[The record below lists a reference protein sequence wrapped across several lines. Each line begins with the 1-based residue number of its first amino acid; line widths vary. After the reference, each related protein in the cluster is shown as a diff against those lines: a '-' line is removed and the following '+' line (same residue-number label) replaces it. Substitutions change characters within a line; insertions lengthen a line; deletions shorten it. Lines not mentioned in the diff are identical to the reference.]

1 MAGQVKV
8 IFTSDETGAARGT
21 ASLIRLYKQ
30 MDTEAKQLRKTFR
43 STGHAGK
50 QAMDDTTAAAKSTG
64 EKTAGARGEMQ
75 LFSTAAK
82 SAAVNVKAWI
92 TGMVGISGAVRAM
105 RSLVE
110 EMREVRELQK
120 QMFGATVISEQ
131 MALKTASL
139 YGDVSPQNLR
149 KVENQ
154 QIRLAAKYNITR
166 ELAASIQFTSISAWG
181 TGAAGE
187 ASMASTAAFAGPQG
201 LTADEV
207 RNLPKFYK
215 VIGADTKEK
224 QLSALGGLYGG
235 TKGSIVE
242 TGQMIDPLM
251 TLLPP
256 GMERGFTW
264 QELQARH
271 MGLIE
276 TLGPER
282 AAQASLILQEVTGG
296 KTEKAQKYLSRLAKK
311 RDQDWGAMKGPE
323 RLEFMREYYHSIED
337 DTKKQ
342 DELTVAMGGARGTRI
357 LRYAFSEPVEK
368 QEAFTLKKI
377 REGETSG
384 VIQKMADDFGES
396 DIAIARRNTLRKE
409 TAEAETGRQKARA
422 IEWDNQVT
430 EIHRL
435 AKANM
440 SPDSRMWFMARHRG
454 LEERAV
460 ARAYVEA
467 SLTGVQPDSPYYDEA
482 QALRKNMPF
491 VFTGETEWL
500 SAVSRVT
507 NRGRTARYGTI
518 NLPQRYDFE
527 PGQTPSLVG
536 STPGP
541 ALVAQHP
548 HLGRGFEAF
557 FEAQDKMR
565 EGATEQG
572 EVQKE
577 TLGVLKEIRDK
588 LPDPNAVGAMNMGR
602 GNVDQ

>member
-8 IFTSDETGAARGT
+8 IYTADETDAARGT
-21 ASLIRLYKQ
+21 ANLIRLYKQ
-30 MDTEAKQLRKTFR
+30 MDTEAKNLRKTFR
-43 STGHAGK
+43 STGRAGK
-50 QAMDDTTAAAKSTG
+50 QAMGDTSAAAKTTG

-82 SAAVNVKAWI
+82 SAAANVKMWV
-92 TGMVGISGAVRAM
+92 TGLVGISGAVRAM
-105 RSLVE
+105 KALVE
-110 EMREVRELQK
+110 QMREVRELQK
-120 QMFGATVISEQ
+120 QMFGVTVTSEE

-139 YGDVSPQNLR
+139 HGDVSPQNLR
-149 KVENQ
+149 AVENQ
-154 QIRLAAKYNITR
+154 QIKLAAKYNITR

-181 TGAAGE
+181 TGPAGQ
-187 ASMASTAAFAGPQG
+187 ASMESTAAFAGPQG

-276 TLGPER
+276 TLGPEK
-282 AAQASLILQEVTGG
+282 AAQAALILQEVTGG

-311 RDQDWGAMKGPE
+311 KGQDWGGMTGPE
-323 RLEFMREYYHSIED
+323 RLEFMREYYHSIQD
-337 DTKKQ
+337 DTRKQ

-384 VIQKMADDFGES
+384 VIEKMTADFAES
-396 DIAIARRNTLRKE
+396 DIAVSRRNALRKQ

-422 IEWDNQVT
+422 TEFHDQVT
-430 EIHRL
+430 EIHRQ
-435 AKANM
+435 ARANM
-440 SPDSRMWFMARHRG
+440 SPDSRKWFLVRSVE
-454 LEERAV
+454 LEKRAIS
-460 ARAYVEA
+460 RAYAEA
-467 SLTGVQPDSPYYDEA
+467 ALTGVLPDSPFYDEA
-482 QALRKNMPF
+482 QTLRDTMPS
-491 VFTGETEWL
+491 VLTTESEWL
-500 SAVSRVT
+500 TNLSRVT
-507 NRGRTARYGTI
+507 NRGRTARYGQIKLGEIAPT
-518 NLPQRYDFE
+518 E
-527 PGQTPSLVG
+527 PRGGAPVY
-536 STPGP
+536 GP
-541 ALVAQHP
+541 VTDERHF
-548 HLGRGFEAF
+548 GGGFEAF
-557 FEAQDKMR
+557 FQAQSRMQ
-565 EGATEQG
+565 EGATEQT
-572 EVQKE
+572 QAIKE

-588 LPDPNAVGAMNMGR
+588 LPDPNAVGTMGDGR
-602 GNVDQ
+602 WGQGNGDQ